1 MLQSM
6 VAARKSMARK
16 KANKRV
22 LVDSF
27 FEEYRRLWFDRYGM
41 RSPIDAHVRRKRRVV
56 EIIDAVGV
64 VELSAALHEYLA
76 EKKDAWILER
86 KHPID
91 LFLKYPERFIGRK
104 NGKAESNRLKAEQKA
119 KQAEQDG
126 DGFEKAERYLDS
138 IELREGWGKKDV
150 R

>member
-1 MLQSM
+1 M

-16 KANKRV
+16 KANKRA

-27 FEEYRRLWFDRYGM
+27 FVEYRQLWRERYGTP
-41 RSPIDAHVRRKRRVV
+41 SPTGINVRRMRAVSEIV
-56 EIIDAVGV
+56 ELVGV
-64 VELSAALHEYLA
+64 VPLFDGLHEYLA
-76 EKKDAWILER
+76 EKKDVWIKENR
-86 KHPID
+86 HPLD
-91 LFLKYPERFIGRK
+91 YFLKYPERFIGRK

-138 IELREGWGKKDV
+138 IELREGWRKKDV

>member
-1 MLQSM
+1 M
-6 VAARKSMARK
+6 VRK
-16 KANKRV
+16 KANKRA

-27 FEEYRRLWFDRYGM
+27 FEEYRRLWSARYNLPCVF
-41 RSPIDAHVRRKRRVV
+41 RTNPRRTRAVA
-56 EIIDAVGV
+56 EIIDIAGV
-64 VELSAALHEYLA
+64 VKLFDGLREYLV
-76 EKKDAWILER
+76 EKNSWYSEHE
-86 KHPID
+86 HPID